1 MWYHVMLGHAALD
14 HDAARA
20 ARRAQD
26 AAKQPGDRR
35 LVTLPEARDRRVIG
49 RWLTVITR

>member
-1 MWYHVMLGHAALD
+1 MRRWITT
-14 HDAARA
+14 
-20 ARRAQD
+20 RRALRAEPQD